1 MSSRS
6 PCILPVPTTTA
17 LRGIVLPATAIGSSR
32 RSLTVCPS
40 VTLCAPCT
48 HAGMVFRSDTSVV
61 PTAVLNPRLRSC
73 EKVATNS
80 ALLMGCARKE
90 TIWRVT
96 CLTGVAVFFF
106 PFCTVEGSAAC
117 SGFPPF

>member
-6 PCILPVPTTTA
+6 PCIFPVPTTTA

-48 HAGMVFRSDTSVV
+48 HAGMVFLSDTSAV
-61 PTAVLNPRLRSC
+61 PIAVLKFRLRSC

-80 ALLMGCARKE
+80 ALLMGCDSEE
-90 TIWRVT
+90 TT
-96 CLTGVAVFFF
+96 
-106 PFCTVEGSAAC
+106 
-117 SGFPPF
+117 

>member
-17 LRGIVLPATAIGSSR
+17 PRGIVLPATAIGSSR

-48 HAGMVFRSDTSVV
+48 HAGMVFLSNTSAV
-61 PTAVLNPRLRSC
+61 PTAVLKPRLRSC
-73 EKVATNS
+73 DKAATNS
-80 ALLMGCARKE
+80 ALLIGCESEE
-90 TIWRVT
+90 TT
-96 CLTGVAVFFF
+96 
-106 PFCTVEGSAAC
+106 
-117 SGFPPF
+117 